1 MGSIFARL
9 MGRLSGAPQ
18 AGGAAGGAGGKRG
31 KPQEYSGFVIQ
42 AAPIQDGS
50 QWLTAGVISKK
61 FGDEQK
67 EHQFIRADTHASQED
82 AEAFS
87 ITKARLI
94 IDEQGDRLF
103 KQ

>member
-1 MGSIFARL
+1 MGSIFTRL
-9 MGRLSGAPQ
+9 MKRLSGASQ
-18 AGGAAGGAGGKRG
+18 AGGAGGGGGKRG
-31 KPQEYSGFVIQ
+31 RPQEYNGFSIQ
-42 AAPIQDGS
+42 AAPMRDGS
-50 QWLTAGVISKK
+50 QWLTAGFISKK
-61 FGDEQK
+61 IGDEQK
-67 EHQFIRADTHASQED
+67 EHRFIRADTHASRED

>member
-1 MGSIFARL
+1 MSSIFVRL
-9 MGRLSGAPQ
+9 MKRLSGTARAGD
-18 AGGAAGGAGGKRG
+18 AGGERGAA
-31 KPQEYSGFVIQ
+31 QEYNGFLIQ
-42 AAPIQDGS
+42 AAPLQEGS
-50 QWLTAGVISKK
+50 QWLTAGIISKK

-67 EHQFIRADTHASQED
+67 EHQFIRADTHASRED

-103 KQ
+103 GQ

>member
-9 MGRLSGAPQ
+9 IKRLSGAAR
-18 AGGAAGGAGGKRG
+18 AGDDVGSGKRG
-31 KPQEYSGFVIQ
+31 RPQEYNGFVIQ

-50 QWLTAGVISKK
+50 QWLTAGVITKK
-61 FGDEQK
+61 IGEEQK
-67 EHQFIRADTHASQED
+67 EHQFIRADTHASRED

-87 ITKARLI
+87 LTKARLI

-103 KQ
+103 NQ

>member
-9 MGRLSGAPQ
+9 IKRLSGAAR
-18 AGGAAGGAGGKRG
+18 AGDDVGGGKHGR
-31 KPQEYSGFVIQ
+31 PQEYNGFVIQ

-61 FGDEQK
+61 IGEEQK
-67 EHQFIRADTHASQED
+67 EHQFIRADTHASRED

-87 ITKARLI
+87 LTKARLI

>member
-9 MGRLSGAPQ
+9 MGRLSGTAR
-18 AGGAAGGAGGKRG
+18 AGGAGGKRG
-31 KPQEYSGFVIQ
+31 TPQEYSGFVIQ
-42 AAPIQDGS
+42 AAPIHDGS

>member
-9 MGRLSGAPQ
+9 MKRLSGAAR
-18 AGGAAGGAGGKRG
+18 AGDTGVERG
-31 KPQEYSGFVIQ
+31 RPQEYNGFVIQ
-42 AAPIQDGS
+42 AAPLQDGS

-61 FGDEQK
+61 IGDEQK
-67 EHQFIRADTHASQED
+67 EHRFIRADTHASRED

-103 KQ
+103 QQ

>member
-1 MGSIFARL
+1 MGSIFASL
-9 MGRLSGAPQ
+9 MRKLSGAAR
-18 AGGAAGGAGGKRG
+18 AGDDVGGGKRG
-31 KPQEYSGFVIQ
+31 RPQEYNGFVIQ
-42 AAPIQDGS
+42 VAPIQDGS

-61 FGDEQK
+61 IGEEQK
-67 EHQFIRADTHASQED
+67 EHQFIRADTHASRED

-87 ITKARLI
+87 LTKARLI